1 MRKSILL
8 AGLILMCCVG
18 AAQASYIGA
27 VSAEKRPFQ
36 FGLGGGASFIRSEL
50 NIGSDKNETTQ
61 TEFFGQFSF
70 DVYGWQLDIG
80 GGATDWDIER
90 AGQVVKADLKSGMQ
104 PFVRAG
110 IGGPIF
116 RGQVLTIAP
125 FAQASAYKGFEQTLI
140 ITNGR
145 LSTPDPLWLEPT
157 SGTEKMEFDD
167 IYEGIAGLR
176 LQVTIE
182 GAHLYAGPAYFWR
195 ESEVKSTFTA
205 SDSTLPAPNTAS
217 GTITTDVKSRDFG
230 GIAGVRWQLPTGWR
244 LDFEGQWR
252 DGITWSGALSY
263 PF

>member
-1 MRKSILL
+1 MKKSILL
-8 AGLILMCCVG
+8 AGLILMFCAG

-27 VSAEKRPFQ
+27 VSMEKRPFQ
-36 FGLGGGASFIRSEL
+36 FGVGGGASFVRSEL
-50 NIGSDKNETTQ
+50 NIGSDRKETSQ

-70 DVYGWQLDIG
+70 DVYGWQLDVG
-80 GGATDWDIER
+80 GGATDWDIEK
-90 AGQVVKADLKSGMQ
+90 AGIFLPTDMKSGMQ

-125 FAQASAYKGFEQTLI
+125 YLQASAYKGFEQNLVATAG
-140 ITNGR
+140 T
-145 LSTPDPLWLEPT
+145 TT
-157 SGTEKMEFDD
+157 GTEKLEFDD
-167 IYEGIAGLR
+167 IYEGIATLR

-195 ESEVKSTFTA
+195 ESEVKSTYNLTA
-205 SDSTLPAPNTAS
+205 PLATS
-217 GTITTDVKSRDFG
+217 GTTTTDVRARDFG
-230 GIAGVRWQLPTGWR
+230 GVAGVRWQLPTGWR
-244 LDFEGQWR
+244 LDLEGQWR